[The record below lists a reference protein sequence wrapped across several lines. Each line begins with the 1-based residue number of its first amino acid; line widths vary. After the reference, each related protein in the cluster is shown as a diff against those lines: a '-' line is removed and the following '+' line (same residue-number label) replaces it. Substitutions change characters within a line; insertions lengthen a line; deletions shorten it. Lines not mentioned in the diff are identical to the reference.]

1 MSRAALEARCLD
13 LTRLALPAVAAA
25 RGWPIRA
32 DHCFQRVL
40 LDAACCGVWYD
51 RIAGRPAYAHAP
63 APLLA
68 EAVRLGEAVLAG
80 AVALAPLNRQ
90 SLAWRRVGRA
100 SLSQQSASSEALHRL
115 L

>member
-1 MSRAALEARCLD
+1 VSRAALEARWLD
-13 LTRLALPAVAAA
+13 LTRCALPAVAAA

-40 LDAACCGVWYD
+40 LDAACGGVWYD

-80 AVALAPLNRQ
+80 EAPIVQLNAQ
-90 SLAWRRVGRA
+90 SLVWRLARRSSQGQELARGEA
-100 SLSQQSASSEALHRL
+100 SHRL
-115 L
+115 F

>member
-1 MSRAALEARCLD
+1 MNRAALEARWLD
-13 LTRLALPAVAAA
+13 LTRRALPAEAAL

-40 LDAACCGVWYD
+40 LDAACGGVWYD

-68 EAVRLGEAVLAG
+68 EAVRLAEAVLAG
-80 AVALAPLNRQ
+80 ETALRPLNAR
-90 SLAWRRVGRA
+90 SLAWRRARRA
-100 SLSQQSASSEALHRL
+100 SQTQELASGAASNRL